1 MTKNVAVVWYCKT
14 QCPICDRP
22 LSFSTEFRPF
32 YRYYFL
38 VLFANNSSRICIFN
52 HKRPDPIATGLR
64 LDYTKH
70 EVIVKENSTQAKA
83 ISAATEFRN
92 FPPWLHC
99 CVFLLEPFYYSDFVF
114 VFIFIVFVVTLSCT
128 IDCIIVLHPQSGRL
142 SVVVS
147 NKASDWRR

>member
-1 MTKNVAVVWYCKT
+1 M
-14 QCPICDRP
+14 
-22 LSFSTEFRPF
+22 
-32 YRYYFL
+32 
-38 VLFANNSSRICIFN
+38 
-52 HKRPDPIATGLR
+52 
-64 LDYTKH
+64 DYTKH
-70 EVIVKENSTQAKA
+70 EVIVKENSTQAKG

-147 NKASDWRR
+147 NKASD